1 MTFSVLMSEEPNRFL
16 PLVIVLL
23 LAFVV
28 PILLSRF
35 QRVPVVVGE
44 IVAGIL
50 VGPAFLGLVTE
61 TPILVFMQD
70 IGLAFLMFLAGM
82 EINLDQLLPSRNGK
96 SAGDEPQV
104 VSSALVVYALTL
116 ALALAAGFLV
126 VRSGAGGDTLL
137 LAFVF
142 TATSLGV
149 VLPTLK
155 ERGMLSSRFGQFLLV
170 SATLA
175 DFITIILLT
184 VYVITFDRGF
194 DLEVL
199 SLGLLFVA
207 FLIFYRIGP
216 SFVRRPRVRKFFD
229 DLSRAT
235 VQIKVRGA
243 ILIMMLFVVL
253 AEFVDAELILGAFL
267 AGLIISLLKGP
278 EDESLVEKLEAFGFG
293 FFIPVFFI
301 MVGVELDLTAAFDAP
316 SRLVIVLL
324 LLVVATVVKVVPVLL
339 AGRSFSLRERL
350 AGGVLLNTHLSL
362 EVAIAVIGLRTG
374 LLDAATSTFVV
385 LFALLTVLIMP
396 LIFNVLAPL
405 VVQIRS
411 RFTLAIGVTDLS
423 LAVAQEL
430 RAHGDTVRFVEPQP
444 SPAQRAVTSGF
455 EVLAADQTAEGL
467 RSLGIADT
475 DSVLLLGE
483 QDEENL
489 ELATLVRQLCDSN
502 VVVYVKDPEYL
513 DSYETLGVQPF
524 IGAMFRATIIALL
537 ARNPDAFRLLTS
549 TNDERDVMEVRLENR
564 SLAGVLVRNLR
575 LPGDYLVMSIR
586 RHGELIVPH
595 GNTVL
600 EFGDRLTILGSN
612 ERMREMKEWLEGRS
626 GMLDTHSITDMGVR

>member
-1 MTFSVLMSEEPNRFL
+1 MSFSTLLSEEPNRFL

-23 LAFVV
+23 LAFAV

-61 TPILVFMQD
+61 TPILIFMQD

-82 EINLDQLLPSRNGK
+82 EINLDQLLPARNGR
-96 SAGDEPQV
+96 SAGEEPRV
-104 VSSALVVYALTL
+104 AYSALVVYVLTL
-116 ALALAAGFLV
+116 GLALAAGFLV
-126 VRSGAGGDTLL
+126 VGSGAGGDPLL

-155 ERGMLSSRFGQFLLV
+155 ERGMLSTRFGQFLLV

-216 SFVRRPRVRKFFD
+216 AFVRRPRVRKFFD

-243 ILIMMLFVVL
+243 ILVLMLFVVL

-301 MVGVELDLTAAFDAP
+301 MVGVQLDLSAAFDAP
-316 SRLVIVLL
+316 ARLVVVLV
-324 LLVVATVVKVVPVLL
+324 LLVVATVVKVVPVLI

-350 AGGVLLNTHLSL
+350 AGGALLNTHLSL

-374 LLDAATSTFVV
+374 LLDAAIGTFIV
-385 LFALLTVLIMP
+385 LFSLLTVLIMP
-396 LIFNVLAPL
+396 LIFNVLAP
-405 VVQIRS
+405 VVEHVRS

-430 RAHGDTVRFVEPQP
+430 RAHGDTVRFVER
-444 SPAQRAVTSGF
+444 QRPLVERATSAGF
-455 EVLAADQTAEGL
+455 EVLEVDQTADAL
-467 RSLGIADT
+467 RDLGVADT

-483 QDEENL
+483 QDDENMA
-489 ELATLVRQLCDSN
+489 LARAVRQLSDTN
-502 VVVYVKDPEYL
+502 VVVNVNDPQHL
-513 DSYETLGVQPF
+513 ADYERLGVQPF
-524 IGAMFRATIIALL
+524 MGAMFRATIIAML

-549 TNDERDVMEVRLENR
+549 TQDERDVIEVKLENR
-564 SLAGVLVRNLR
+564 ALMGVPGAPFAAAGR
-575 LPGDYLVMSIR
+575 LPGDVDPAAR
-586 RHGELIVPH
+586 RADRAARQHGPST
-595 GNTVL
+595 G
-600 EFGDRLTILGSN
+600 
-612 ERMREMKEWLEGRS
+612 
-626 GMLDTHSITDMGVR
+626 